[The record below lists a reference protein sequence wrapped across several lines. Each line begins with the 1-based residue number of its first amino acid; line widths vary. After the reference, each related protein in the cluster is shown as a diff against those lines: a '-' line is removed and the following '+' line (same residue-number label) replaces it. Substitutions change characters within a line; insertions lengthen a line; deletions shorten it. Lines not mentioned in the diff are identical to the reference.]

1 MSSQADKEYV
11 IIGVD
16 PGLMTGVFA
25 YFSDGVR
32 NGWQHPRDEVALHVD
47 DCLRRWAAF
56 NEPGNI
62 HIAIERYIITAQT
75 AKLSQQPDALEVTG
89 AVKAIAQIHGVTDV
103 RQYMKANLKYASDS
117 MLRSVGWSIPG
128 MRHANDAA
136 RQAFALLKEV
146 DYPRWSK
153 MVADAKLDTE
163 DERTR

>member
-1 MSSQADKEYV
+1 MSLQTDNYV
-11 IIGVD
+11 IVGVD
-16 PGLMTGVFA
+16 PGNTTGVFA

-32 NGWQHPRDEVALHVD
+32 NGWQHSREDVALNLNGD
-47 DCLRRWAAF
+47 LWRWF
-56 NEPGNI
+56 EQYGSLGV

-89 AVKAIAQIHGVTDV
+89 AVKALAQVHGVADV

-117 MLRSVGWSIPG
+117 MLRSVGWAIPN